1 MERKGKKSTAEEV
14 WADEWELCE
23 IKECVRR
30 RQQVFSSSPSM
41 DGDALRARSSRG
53 LESKRQSGRT
63 RRRESLTLS
72 TLTPT
77 LKERRRFDF
86 PGCNL
91 IQAAPLPALFHT
103 MPNAILASLHRSRK
117 LFSIE

>member
-14 WADEWELCE
+14 WAGEWELCG

-53 LESKRQSGRT
+53 LESKRQSGQT
-63 RRRESLTLS
+63 RRCESLTLA
-72 TLTPT
+72 PT